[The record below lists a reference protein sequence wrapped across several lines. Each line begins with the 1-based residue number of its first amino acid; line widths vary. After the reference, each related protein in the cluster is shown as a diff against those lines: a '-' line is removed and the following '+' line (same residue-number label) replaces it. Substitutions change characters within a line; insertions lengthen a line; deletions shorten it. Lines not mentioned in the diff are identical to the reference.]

1 MIELAD
7 VEAAARTLDGVAHRT
22 PVLTSRTLDERA
34 QASVFVKCENLQ
46 RSGAFKFRGAYNKL
60 ASLTADQRVAGV
72 VAYSSGNHAGAVA
85 LAARELGIPA
95 TIVMPHDA
103 PAVKRAATEGYGAQ
117 VVGYDKRTE
126 RREPIA
132 TRLAEERGL
141 TLIKPFDDPLIM
153 AGQGTV
159 GLELLDQAPPLDAV
173 LVPVGGGGLIAGVS
187 TAVKGLS
194 PTTTVIG
201 VEPEAGDD
209 HQRSMAAG
217 ERISIGLP
225 DTIADGLQAGQPGE
239 LTWEVN
245 SKRVDHFVTVT
256 DDELVD
262 TMVFA
267 FDRMKIVIEPS
278 GAAALAAALAG
289 AATGRVGVV
298 ISGGNVGARWFADLL
313 SRHG

>member
-7 VEAAARTLDGVAHRT
+7 VQAAAERLRGVAHRT
-22 PVLTSRTLDERA
+22 PVLTSRTLGAEI
-34 QASVFVKCENLQ
+34 FLKCENFQ

-60 ASLTADQRVAGV
+60 VSLTDEERARGV

-85 LAARELGIPA
+85 LAARELGMRA
-95 TIVMPHDA
+95 TIVMPNDA
-103 PAVKRAATEGYGAQ
+103 PHAKRAATEEYGAE

-132 TRLAEERGL
+132 TRIAEERGS

-159 GLELLDQAPPLDAV
+159 GLELLDQVGPEGLDTFVA
-173 LVPVGGGGLIAGVS
+173 PVGGGGLMAGCS
-187 TAVKGLS
+187 TVVKALS

-201 VEPEAGDD
+201 VEPAAGDD
-209 HQRSMAAG
+209 HRRSKEAG
-217 ERISIGLP
+217 ERVSVGLQE
-225 DTIADGLQAGQPGE
+225 TLADGLQAPEPGE

-245 SKRVDHFVTVT
+245 SRRVDEFVTVT

-262 TMVFA
+262 AMAFA
-267 FDRMKIVIEPS
+267 FDRMKIVLEPS
-278 GAAALAAALAG
+278 GAAALAAVLGGAG
-289 AATGRVGVV
+289 SGRTGVV
-298 ISGGNVGARWFADLL
+298 ISGGNVGVRWFADLL
-313 SRHG
+313 SAHG